1 MLDQEELF
9 IRELEKDYILIDA
22 DAVRK
27 EYKSIKPREIDIIL
41 LNDKCGGTEFL
52 NLGLD
57 EEEFEKA
64 VTDAEKN
71 NCLFGIWRKSIK

>member
-27 EYKSIKPREIDIIL
+27 EYKSIKPREIDIIS

-57 EEEFEKA
+57 EEEFEKV